1 MSNSMEDIIY
11 FRIILLFSF
20 FVLFS

>member
-1 MSNSMEDIIY
+1 MEDIIY

-20 FVLFS
+20 FVLFTWYY